1 MTWNIIAASLKG
13 LSKYRRMALSFLEYF
28 RFRDTDVLICIM
40 LIRKVM
46 MPCAVQLKWFM
57 NWIKKIS
64 GNNEAILV
72 FDKKRLEQREFPWQQ
87 HYRCHLETLLV
98 PVCFC
103 QKPNILSFNTF
114 KCTTE
119 VQEFNQTC
127 KSNDQC
133 ALWYFLWVQTI
144 LLKSFNLCKFVV
156 WCPGVLADN
165 HPLFSTNFE

>member
-1 MTWNIIAASLKG
+1 MITCHNLDPGVRVNSSVKQFSSWIPYVFSEEGKLTGERNVTTITLLAFWCFFFFIQIFVYFVACDLQLKWSLKSQFFKCIYMTWNIIAASLKG

-64 GNNEAILV
+64 GNSEAILV

-87 HYRCHLETLLV
+87 H
-98 PVCFC
+98 
-103 QKPNILSFNTF
+103 
-114 KCTTE
+114 
-119 VQEFNQTC
+119 
-127 KSNDQC
+127 
-133 ALWYFLWVQTI
+133 
-144 LLKSFNLCKFVV
+144 
-156 WCPGVLADN
+156 
-165 HPLFSTNFE
+165 